1 MKVLDYEYYYIL
13 INIISCFRLHF
24 RFVLFI
30 KRVEMLDSPWE
41 ELLHYGLMIGA
52 VIQLVAIA
60 AIILLPERSYETKDQ
75 QIEKKGEESDEK
87 TKPLSVST
95 NKRNRDKGPRRRK
108 K

>member
-1 MKVLDYEYYYIL
+1 MNIIIIL
-13 INIISCFRLHF
+13 INISCFRFHF

-60 AIILLPERSYETKDQ
+60 AIILLPERSYETKDE
-75 QIEKKGEESDEK
+75 QIEKKGEVNDEK
-87 TKPLSVST
+87 TKPLSIST
-95 NKRNRDKGPRRRK
+95 NKRSKDKGPRRRK